1 MPRPSPRS
9 SALAG
14 RAAPTAPA
22 ARQTLTI
29 LQFLAHQRGPVAAS
43 VIATA
48 LELPRSTVYRLLG
61 VLEEHGF
68 VLRFPEVQ
76 RYGIGIAAFEM
87 SSGFSRQEPLSR
99 LGRPILAALV
109 DHLGESAHLAVL
121 HGRDVIYLVEER
133 APRRPA
139 LVTDVGVRLPSH
151 LTASGRALLATLP
164 KAQLRALFPTPAA
177 FVTRAFAP
185 STSTSTSTNPS
196 PVAPSPVAP
205 SPVAPS
211 SGGWDPAPHG
221 DLVSSYG
228 QLTRL
233 LEGVRERGYAGED
246 GEVTEGFASVAVA
259 VRDHTGWPAA
269 GIAVTFPRQ
278 NVSPERWPA
287 LAAEIARSAAE
298 LSRRIR
304 GRDA

>member
-1 MPRPSPRS
+1 MTRPRS
-9 SALAG
+9 
-14 RAAPTAPA
+14 TAPA

-43 VIATA
+43 AIATA

-68 VLRFPEVQ
+68 VLHFPEVQ

-121 HGRDVIYLVEER
+121 HGRDVIYLAEER

-164 KAQLRALFPTPAA
+164 KAQLRALFPTPEA
-177 FVTRAFAP
+177 FATRAFVGNPAD
-185 STSTSTSTNPS
+185 STL
-196 PVAPSPVAP
+196 
-205 SPVAPS
+205 
-211 SGGWDPAPHG
+211 PAPAQRG
-221 DLVSSYG
+221 DEVSRYG
-228 QLTRL
+228 QLARL
-233 LEGVRERGYAGED
+233 LDGVRERGYAGED

-278 NVSPERWPA
+278 NVPPERWPA
-287 LAAEIARSAAE
+287 LAAEIAHSAAE

-304 GRDA
+304 GRDS